1 MNIKY
6 INSFAASILLLCAA
20 QAYAGDVTVSD
31 VWSRASA
38 PGQSNG
44 SVGLVITSTKD
55 ARLIAVSSP
64 AAESAE
70 IHTMSM
76 DNGVMKMRELEFLSL
91 PANQAV
97 KLGPGGNHLMLF
109 GLKKPLQAGKE
120 IPLTLTIQFA
130 DKHSEKISIKS
141 KIKALDSE
149 YGKH

>member
-1 MNIKY
+1 MRNRY
-6 INSFAASILLLCAA
+6 INSIAVTFLLLAT
-20 QAYAGDVTVSD
+20 QAYAGDVSVSD

-38 PGQSNG
+38 PGQANG

-55 ARLIAVSSP
+55 ARLIAVTSP

-76 DNGVMKMRELEFLSL
+76 DNGVMRMRELEFLPL

-120 IPLTLTIQFA
+120 IPLTLTIKFA
-130 DKHSEKISIKS
+130 DHHTEKINIKS
-141 KIKALDSE
+141 KIKALDTE

>member
-6 INSFAASILLLCAA
+6 INGFAASILLLFAA
-20 QAYAGDVTVSD
+20 QAYASDVTVSD

-38 PGQSNG
+38 PGQTNG

-55 ARLIAVSSP
+55 ARLISVASP

-70 IHTMSM
+70 IHSMNM
-76 DNGVMKMRELEFLSL
+76 DNGVMKMRELEFLPL

-109 GLKKPLQAGKE
+109 GLKKPLHAGKE

-130 DKHSEKISIKS
+130 DKRTERISIKS